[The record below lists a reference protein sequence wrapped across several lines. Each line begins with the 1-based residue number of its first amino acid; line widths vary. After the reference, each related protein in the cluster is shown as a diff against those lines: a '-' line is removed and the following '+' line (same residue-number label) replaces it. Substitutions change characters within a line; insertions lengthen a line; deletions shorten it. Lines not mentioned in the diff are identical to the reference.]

1 MSKSAIPEST
11 YEVDLRLLQI
21 ELVKLQRHTIQKGKH
36 LLLILEGRDAAGKD
50 GSIKSITEHLSPRD
64 SRVVAL
70 NKPSPREE
78 GEWYFQR
85 YIAQLPTAGEFVLF
99 NRSWYNRAGVEKV
112 MGFCTDEQYKQF
124 MATVNEFESLLVGSD
139 IELIKYYLD
148 ITKEEQAIRL
158 NDRAR
163 DPLKQWKISPIDQQA
178 QKMWSAYSVARD
190 DMLKHTSSKIAPW
203 TVISA
208 NDKKLAHLNLIADL
222 LSRVDY
228 PEKDKKLLKIDPKI
242 VLRWPANTKKLPKL
256 SQ

>member
-1 MSKSAIPEST
+1 VSKSEIHEHT

-21 ELVKLQRHTIQKGKH
+21 ELVKLQRHIIQAGKR
-36 LLLILEGRDAAGKD
+36 LLVILEGRDTAGKD

-85 YIAQLPTAGEFVLF
+85 YVAQLPTAGEFVLF

-112 MGFCTDEQYKQF
+112 MGFCTDDQYKQF
-124 MATVNEFESLLVGSD
+124 MNTVNDFESLLVGSD
-139 IELIKYYLD
+139 IQLMKYYLD
-148 ITKEEQAIRL
+148 ISKEEQAARL
-158 NDRAR
+158 KDRAK
-163 DPLKQWKISPIDQQA
+163 DPLKQWKISPIDQKA
-178 QKMWSAYSVARD
+178 QKMWGAYSDARNS
-190 DMLKHTSSKIAPW
+190 MLKKTSSSDAPW

-208 NDKKLAHLNLIADL
+208 NDKKLAHLNLIANL

-228 PEKDKKLLKIDPKI
+228 PDRDKKILKIDPKI
-242 VLRWPANTKKLPKL
+242 VLSWPVNSKKLPKL
-256 SQ
+256 AR

>member
-1 MSKSAIPEST
+1 VSKSLIPENT
-11 YEVDLRLLQI
+11 YESNLRLLQI
-21 ELVKLQRHTIQKGKH
+21 ELVKLQRHIIKKGKR
-36 LLLILEGRDAAGKD
+36 LLVVFEGRDAAGKD

-70 NKPSPREE
+70 GKPSPREE

-85 YIAQLPTAGEFVLF
+85 YVAQLPAAGEFVLF

-124 MATVNEFESLLVGSD
+124 MNTVNDFESLLVRSD

-148 ITKEEQAIRL
+148 ISKEEQALRL
-158 NDRAR
+158 KERAK
-163 DPLKQWKISPIDQQA
+163 DPLKQWKISPIDQKA
-178 QKMWSAYSVARD
+178 QKMWDAYSDARD
-190 DMLKHTSSKIAPW
+190 KMLQHTSPLNAPW

-222 LSRVDY
+222 LSRLNY
-228 PEKDKKLLKIDPKI
+228 PEKDKSILQINPKI
-242 VLRWPANTKKLPKL
+242 ALTWPTNSKKFPKL
-256 SQ
+256 SK